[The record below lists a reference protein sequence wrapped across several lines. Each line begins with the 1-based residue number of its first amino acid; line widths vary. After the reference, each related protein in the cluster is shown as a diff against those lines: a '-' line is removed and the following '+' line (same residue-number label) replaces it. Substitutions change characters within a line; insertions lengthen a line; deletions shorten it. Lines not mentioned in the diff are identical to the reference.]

1 MDSNEEVDEKIVIT
15 ERFINALDY
24 LIESGRV
31 KNVTEFE
38 KLTGFRAQRITG
50 MRSFLKGDANA
61 KSHYAGT
68 SHIKTLKHLFNVSMD
83 YIFDGIGPIV
93 NDLVLKK
100 EDSSNLDHDLVIKRL
115 IQDVTFLKEKVSFIN
130 EKVDLYKELVM
141 QRLP

>member
-1 MDSNEEVDEKIVIT
+1 MDSSEQENVKIVIT

-50 MRSFLKGDANA
+50 MRAFLKGDV
-61 KSHYAGT
+61 KLKGHYAGT
-68 SHIKTLKHLFNVSMD
+68 PHIKTLKQLFNVSMD

-93 NDLVLKK
+93 NDLVLKM
-100 EDSSNLDHDLVIKRL
+100 EDSSNLEHNSDIKR
-115 IQDVTFLKEKVSFIN
+115 INQEIMFLKEKVNFIN
-130 EKVDLYKELVM
+130 EKVDLYKEYVIQKLS
-141 QRLP
+141 